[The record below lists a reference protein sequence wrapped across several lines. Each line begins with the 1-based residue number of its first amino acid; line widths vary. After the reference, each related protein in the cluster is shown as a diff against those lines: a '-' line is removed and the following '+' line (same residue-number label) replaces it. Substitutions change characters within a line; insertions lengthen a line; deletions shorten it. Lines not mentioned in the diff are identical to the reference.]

1 MNVHEITQGGNAR
14 ALLSCTN
21 KKQREIAE
29 SLLVE
34 LVAEA
39 FKAGS
44 EGKYEEGAKD
54 TVYWLEEVYGDGF
67 HETDAWK
74 QYGECDC
81 HDEEEGEDD

>member
-1 MNVHEITQGGNAR
+1 MNVYEVTQGSNAR
-14 ALLSCTN
+14 ALLSCSN

-44 EGKYEEGAKD
+44 EGKYNEGASD
-54 TVYWLEEVYGDGF
+54 AVSWLEEVYGDGI

-74 QYGECDC
+74 EYVGCDC
-81 HDEEEGEDD
+81 HDDEEEE

>member
-14 ALLSCTN
+14 ALVSCTN

-29 SLLVE
+29 ALLVQ

-44 EGKYEEGAKD
+44 EGKYNEGASD
-54 TVYWLEEVYGDGF
+54 AVSWLEEVYGEGI

-74 QYGECDC
+74 EYVGCDC
-81 HDEEEGEDD
+81 HDDAEEEE